1 MAVGEASSA
10 ARRMA
15 GPAQRLRPLAW
26 IGAFAPFVVLYG
38 PLPVRARRA

>member
-1 MAVGEASSA
+1 MAMGETSSA

-15 GPAQRLRPLAW
+15 GPVQRRRPLAW
-26 IGAFAPFVVLYG
+26 IGAFALFVVLYG